1 MRILALDIGSG
12 TEDILLYE
20 EGRNVENCIKLV
32 LPSPS
37 RVYAS
42 KINKITREGKD
53 LFIVGDIIGGG
64 SFSEAL
70 KIHLN
75 EGLGVIMSGNA
86 AYTVR
91 NDLDDVRRLGIK
103 ITKGDELKN
112 FNGISLNI
120 EEVNLKKLQDFLED
134 FCEDLSTVD
143 VVAVGVQDHGVSP
156 KGISDRSFR
165 INWIK
170 NQLDYDNKPEALAF
184 NEGEIPSF
192 LLRMKSAVKAS
203 RRQLPDAKVVVMDT
217 SPAAILGCLIDPFS
231 LKSDP
236 LLIINVGNGHT
247 MIAIVSEGQIM
258 GILEHH
264 TGLLDEK
271 MIEKIVID
279 FSNGILTNEEVFNRG
294 GHGLFYLENP
304 PSFSNIE
311 KIIATGP
318 RRSILSKTK
327 LETYFA
333 APAGDVMMTG
343 PIGLIEAAKKKCAN

>member
-1 MRILALDIGSG
+1 
-12 TEDILLYE
+12 
-20 EGRNVENCIKLV
+20 
-32 LPSPS
+32 
-37 RVYAS
+37 
-42 KINKITREGKD
+42 
-53 LFIVGDIIGGG
+53 
-64 SFSEAL
+64 
-70 KIHLN
+70 
-75 EGLGVIMSGNA
+75 
-86 AYTVR
+86 
-91 NDLDDVRRLGIK
+91 
-103 ITKGDELKN
+103 
-112 FNGISLNI
+112 
-120 EEVNLKKLQDFLED
+120 
-134 FCEDLSTVD
+134 LSTVD

-170 NQLDYDNKPEALAF
+170 NQLDFDNKPDALAF

-203 RRQLPDAKVVVMDT
+203 RRQLSDAKVVVMDT
-217 SPAAILGCLIDPFS
+217 SPAAILGCLVDPFS

-247 MIAIVSEGQIM
+247 MIAIVSEGQII
-258 GILEHH
+258 GLLEHH

-271 MIEKIVID
+271 VIDKIVID

-304 PSFSNIE
+304 PGFSNIK